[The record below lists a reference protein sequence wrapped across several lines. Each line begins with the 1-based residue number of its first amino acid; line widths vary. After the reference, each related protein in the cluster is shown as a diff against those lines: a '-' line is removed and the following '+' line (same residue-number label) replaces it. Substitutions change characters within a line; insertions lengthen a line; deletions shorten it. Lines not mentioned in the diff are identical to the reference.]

1 MSDQHKLE
9 ILRSISADATVGEPA
24 RFTYTSITKSVGI
37 DKKEAETLLTE
48 LAKDR
53 FVSQFAK
60 KGVDGF
66 TVTLN
71 QKGLDAVQDESFI

>member
-9 ILRSISADATVGEPA
+9 LLRFISSDATVGEPA
-24 RFTYTSITKSVGI
+24 RLSFTSVSKSTTI
-37 DKKEAETLLTE
+37 EKKEADQFLTE
-48 LAKDR
+48 LNKER
-53 FVSQFAK
+53 FITQYAK

-66 TVTLN
+66 TVVLT

>member
-9 ILRSISADATVGEPA
+9 LLRFIAGDATIGEPV
-24 RFTYTSITKSVGI
+24 RLSFTSVSKTTTI
-37 DKKEAETLLTE
+37 DKKEADQFLTE

-53 FVSQFAK
+53 FVSQYSK

-66 TVTLN
+66 TVVLN
-71 QKGLDAVQDESFI
+71 QKGKDAVDDESFI

>member
-9 ILRSISADATVGEPA
+9 LLRFIASDATIGEPV
-24 RFTYTSITKSVGI
+24 RLSYTSVAKSTTI
-37 DKKEAETLLTE
+37 EKKEAEQFLTE
-48 LAKDR
+48 LNKDR

-66 TVTLN
+66 TVVLT
-71 QKGLDAVQDESFI
+71 QKGKDAVDDESFI